1 MKTLA
6 DMVAAA
12 LSVEGYTANPG
23 RTPEGIY
30 DVALY
35 ERVIARGETDARAT
49 EMARMSSCALAV
61 CGLWAMLGVEH
72 PRLAAPYRTGHA
84 VANVAEIAR
93 EAGALLEIGSPIL
106 PGHVLIV
113 QGPEHVLTVV
123 EVDGGTFLTEPIQ
136 TVAARSGDRVVSID
150 GGIRDPDDTRYY
162 SIQRCVRTLNVF
174 DGMGPGAMVALE
186 SYNAEGRLTM
196 RRAVSHHIDCAKVFA
211 KFGKG

>member
-23 RTPEGIY
+23 RIPEGIY

-35 ERVIARGETDARAT
+35 ERVIARGETDARAA

-61 CGLWAMLGVEH
+61 CGIWAMLRVEH
-72 PRLAAPYRTGHA
+72 PRLAPPYRTGHA
-84 VANVAEIAR
+84 VENVAEIAR
-93 EAGALLEIGSPIL
+93 EAGALLEIGMPIL

-123 EVDGGTFLTEPIQ
+123 ETSDSTTP
-136 TVAARSGDRVVSID
+136 TVGAIVSGDQVISID
-150 GGIRDPDDTRYY
+150 GGIRDKNDPRYY

-186 SYNAEGRLTM
+186 SYNAEGRLTL
-196 RRAVSHHIDCAKVFA
+196 RRQVSHHIDCAKVFA
-211 KFGKG
+211 RFGKGES